1 MRKSILL
8 ILPAL
13 DILRCSPTQ
22 VQALIV
28 PDQLIQ
34 LQGNTKAN
42 WMAGNEEGIFCWNS
56 PIYIWICFIT
66 TDLDFIF
73 EEFNFE
79 LLCQMHTSLFQN
91 TIFMIPLSK
100 LQNIFQLLTVHNATY
115 SWHATLLAFQFMMFY
130 NFEISPNSC
139 RTCAPQRRGRCWEHQ
154 WGHRSFQNPFQPL
167 SWIGV
172 KVDVIVAII
181 KIAII
186 ITASI
191 PITVITIGWSILIII
206 TLGLITCNNQCHCQL
221 HSWEWVSEW
230 CRGRRTGQSSSPAG
244 CSSGPGC
251 PDLWLESI

>member
-1 MRKSILL
+1 MIL
-8 ILPAL
+8 
-13 DILRCSPTQ
+13 
-22 VQALIV
+22 
-28 PDQLIQ
+28 
-34 LQGNTKAN
+34 
-42 WMAGNEEGIFCWNS
+42 
-56 PIYIWICFIT
+56 
-66 TDLDFIF
+66 
-73 EEFNFE
+73 
-79 LLCQMHTSLFQN
+79 
-91 TIFMIPLSK
+91 LSK

-115 SWHATLLAFQFMMFY
+115 SWHSTLLAFQFMMFY

-154 WGHRSFQNPFQPL
+154 WARRSFQNPFQPL

-244 CSSGPGC
+244 CSFGPGC